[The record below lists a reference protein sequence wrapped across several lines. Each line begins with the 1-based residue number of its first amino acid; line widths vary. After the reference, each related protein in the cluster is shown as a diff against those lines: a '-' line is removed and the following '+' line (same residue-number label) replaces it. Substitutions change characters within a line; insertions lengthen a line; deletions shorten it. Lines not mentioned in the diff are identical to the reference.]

1 MKKKIFT
8 LLLLL
13 TLLSQ
18 SAWTSPWAKGE
29 TYGDKVGGKAVFG
42 MKNLFLGWTALF
54 TEPVKYNYFLEK
66 KEGWEGLCYGISKAV
81 LYTATGAIQ
90 LVTFPIPLDLPNIGE
105 GVLETSM
112 KDQAA
117 REQGKK
123 VTPTSPITAENSE
136 VKVSEATTARD

>member
-8 LLLLL
+8 LLLASL
-13 TLLSQ
+13 LLSQ
-18 SAWTSPWAKGE
+18 SAWTSPWAKE
-29 TYGDKVGGKAVFG
+29 ESYGDKVGGKAVFG
-42 MKNLFLGWTALF
+42 LKNLFLGWTAIF

-66 KEGWEGLCYGISKAV
+66 KEGWEGLCHGISKAV
-81 LYTATGAIQ
+81 LYTATGAIH
-90 LVTFPIPLDLPNIGE
+90 LVTFPIPLDLPNMGE

-123 VTPTSPITAENSE
+123 TATVT
-136 VKVSEATTARD
+136 SEAQEIDPTKTAAAI